1 MCDSDGLKREVRRK
15 VCPGRG
21 GPDRSREMVFVFL
34 GYFTRMQKKN
44 LSHLRN
50 AHFSLRVKAGS
61 YFLEQQFYW
70 SAAKTIT
77 VFNRFVVQPGKTKFI
92 CSVLKMFNKTC
103 ADFAPGQIM
112 LPLNPLKL
120 LKIMLLHTYH
130 I

>member
-1 MCDSDGLKREVRRK
+1 MEVRRK

-21 GPDRSREMVFVFL
+21 GPDRSREMVFVFFRL
-34 GYFTRMQKKN
+34 FYQNADKKKN
-44 LSHLRN
+44 LSHLQN

-77 VFNRFVVQPGKTKFI
+77 VFNRFVVLPGITKFI

-112 LPLNPLKL
+112 LPLNPLKM
-120 LKIMLLHTYH
+120 LKNHAAAH
-130 I
+130 ISHLI